1 MTDDGP
7 RDAGYDD
14 FLDAAEAGE
23 PYYLESPSGNG
34 WLPPREFDPETGER
48 ELTEEPLPETGEV
61 LTKTVV
67 NVAGPSFAD
76 DAPYVVAVAQ
86 FGPVRLTGQLRV
98 EGQKRGVGPE
108 EVEVGQEVEVDVGH
122 NDTEGERV
130 ILLEPV

>member
-1 MTDDGP
+1 MSDDGP
-7 RDAGYDD
+7 RDGGYDD
-14 FLDAAEAGE
+14 FLDAVEAGE

-108 EVEVGQEVEVDVGH
+108 EVDIGQDVEIDVEH
-122 NDTEGERV
+122 NETEGERV
-130 ILLEPV
+130 IVLEPV

>member
-1 MTDDGP
+1 MSEDGP

-14 FLDAAEAGE
+14 FLDAVEAGE

-76 DAPYVVAVAQ
+76 DAPYIVAVAQ
-86 FGPVRLTGQLRV
+86 FGPVRLTGQIRV
-98 EGQKRGVGPE
+98 EGQKRGVGSE
-108 EVEVGQEVEVDVGH
+108 EVEVGQAVEIDVGH
-122 NDTEGERV
+122 NETEGERV
-130 ILLEPV
+130 VVLEPV